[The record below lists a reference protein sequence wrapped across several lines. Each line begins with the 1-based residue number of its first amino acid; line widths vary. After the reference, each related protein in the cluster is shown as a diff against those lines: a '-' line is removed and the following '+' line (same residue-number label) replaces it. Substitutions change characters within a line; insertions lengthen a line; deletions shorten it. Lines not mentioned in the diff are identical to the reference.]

1 MTQRDLAHEQVEVD
15 VLPRRR
21 GDVLSLDLAGR
32 SRFDHGLGF
41 GARLLS
47 PLMARPVTWR
57 ILDAAIGV
65 VMLTIAI
72 VLVRSAVL

>member
-1 MTQRDLAHEQVEVD
+1 MDGERAAVG
-15 VLPRRR
+15 R
-21 GDVLSLDLAGR
+21 GLCLAGL
-32 SRFDHGLGF
+32 SFCCQGLGF

-57 ILDAAIGV
+57 VLDAAIGV